1 MDKVCDIMPHFL
13 HDTCMEFVG
22 QVKDQ
27 VEKLAEAEPEEACQ
41 EVCSETDLVY
51 QTGPRD
57 GFVVPILPVRI
68 SLE

>member
-41 EVCSETDLVY
+41 EVCPETDLVY

-57 GFVVPILPVRI
+57 
-68 SLE
+68 